1 MHCDVKKFQYSGKKD
16 SSICSVNINASVY
29 GTTMTFDFLINKDK
43 KEAIVES
50 LLKAKIPLKSVGLS
64 SISINTPLHNT
75 TNIKKCLEI
84 LSNDGFMSEDFAKEI
99 ATNYPNGSGGTMDLN
114 NLSKKS
120 SNIFLLLA
128 AKNIFNLNK
137 LLEKESEKNNIEDE
151 DLDSFELTYSPI
163 KDKFF

>member
-29 GTTMTFDFLINKDK
+29 GTTMTFDFLIN
-43 KEAIVES
+43 
-50 LLKAKIPLKSVGLS
+50 KAKIPLKSVGLS